1 MRFQVILLF
10 VIILGSTFIIPV
22 KAAGVTITLEQDGTI
37 QSRMVLSFHQNMT
50 QLPTRTSTI
59 DSNTD
64 SSLMANFTKSLTQT
78 QPSPKLSHVVIQVVS
93 SADWLNATASMS
105 LSGVSTFQ
113 GDIMNA
119 STTWKAFHVDADLQA
134 DSLSYN
140 TVGRRYIRPVYNYYV
155 NASRFVSRPNAIITG
170 VTFFSNQTSIGG
182 LQAANQAGNLTL
194 FDFRS
199 LNATLDQWTYRYNLE
214 NNTSTWRFSPPPAII
229 SSIKYSRGL
238 NKTSTILMFCNY
250 WFDSEIL
257 VTGLARSKGNNVL
270 VDVGSGRSELVMTAL
285 VIVSIAAA
293 VWIQV
298 LYRRRR
304 KKTIL
309 GRR

>member
-1 MRFQVILLF
+1 MRAQVILLF
-10 VIILGSTFIIPV
+10 IIILGSTLIIPV
-22 KAAGVTITLEQDGTI
+22 KAAGVTITIQDGTI
-37 QSRMVLSFHQNMT
+37 QSKMVLSFHQNMT
-50 QLPTRTSTI
+50 QLPTRTSTV

-64 SSLMANFTKSLTQT
+64 PSLMTNFAQSLSQT
-78 QPSPKLSHVVIQVVS
+78 QPSPKLSKVVIQVVS
-93 SADWLNATASMS
+93 TANWLNVTAFMS
-105 LSGVSTFQ
+105 LSDVTTLQ

-134 DSLSYN
+134 DTLSYN
-140 TVGRRYIRPVYNYYV
+140 TVGKRYIRPVYNYYV
-155 NASRFVSRPNAIITG
+155 NASRFIGRPNSTITG

-182 LQAANQAGNLTL
+182 PQAANQAGNLTL
-194 FDFRS
+194 FDFRP
-199 LNATLDQWTYRYNLE
+199 LNTTLDQWKYQYNLE
-214 NNTSTWRFSPPPAII
+214 NDTSTWRFSPAPAII

-238 NKTSTILMFCNY
+238 NRTSTIFCNY
-250 WFDSEIL
+250 QFDSEI
-257 VTGLARSKGNNVL
+257 VVIGLARSKGNNVL
-270 VDVGSGRSELVMTAL
+270 VDAGSGRSELVMTAL

-293 VWIQV
+293 IWVQL

>member
-10 VIILGSTFIIPV
+10 MIILGSTFIIPV
-22 KAAGVTITLEQDGTI
+22 KAAGVTITIEQDGTI

-64 SSLMANFTKSLTQT
+64 SSLLTNFTKSLSQT
-78 QPSPKLSHVVIQVVS
+78 QPSPKLSHVVIQLVS
-93 SADWLNATASMS
+93 SGDWLNATASIS
-105 LSGVSTFQ
+105 LSDATTRQ

-134 DSLSYN
+134 DTLSYN

-155 NASRFVSRPNAIITG
+155 NASRFVSRPNSTITG

-182 LQAANQAGNLTL
+182 LQAENQAGNLTL

-199 LNATLDQWTYRYNLE
+199 LNVTLDKWTYKYNLE

-238 NKTSTILMFCNY
+238 NKTSTIFCNY
-250 WFDSEIL
+250 WFDSEVL

-270 VDVGSGRSELVMTAL
+270 VDVGSGSSELVMTAL

-293 VWIQV
+293 VWV
-298 LYRRRR
+298 CVVYRRRR

>member
-1 MRFQVILLF
+1 MRAQVILLF
-10 VIILGSTFIIPV
+10 IIILGSTFIIPV
-22 KAAGVTITLEQDGTI
+22 KAAGVTITIQDGTI
-37 QSRMVLSFHQNMT
+37 QSKMVLSFHQNMT

-64 SSLMANFTKSLTQT
+64 PSLMTNFAKSLSQT
-78 QPSPKLSHVVIQVVS
+78 QSSPKLSHVAIQVVS
-93 SADWLNATASMS
+93 TANWLNVTASMS
-105 LSGVSTFQ
+105 LSDVTTLQ

-119 STTWKAFHVDADLQA
+119 STTWKAFHVDTDLQA
-134 DSLSYN
+134 DTLSYN
-140 TVGRRYIRPVYNYYV
+140 TVGKRYIRPVYNYYV
-155 NASRFVSRPNAIITG
+155 NASRLVGRPNSTITG

-182 LQAANQAGNLTL
+182 PQAANQAGNLTL

-199 LNATLDQWTYRYNLE
+199 LNTTLDQWKYQYNLE
-214 NNTSTWRFSPPPAII
+214 NDTSTWRFTPQPAII

-238 NKTSTILMFCNY
+238 NKTSTIFCNY
-250 WFDSEIL
+250 RFDSEI
-257 VTGLARSKGNNVL
+257 VVVGLARSKGNNVL
-270 VDVGSGRSELVMTAL
+270 IDAGSGRSELVMTAL

-293 VWIQV
+293 IWVQL

>member
-1 MRFQVILLF
+1 MRFQVMLLF
-10 VIILGSTFIIPV
+10 VIILGSTFIVPV
-22 KAAGVTITLEQDGTI
+22 KAAGATITIQHDGTI

-50 QLPTRTSTI
+50 QLPTRTITI
-59 DSNTD
+59 DSDTD
-64 SSLMANFTKSLTQT
+64 SSLMTNFSKSLAQT
-78 QPSPKLSHVVIQVVS
+78 QPSPKLSHAIIQVVS
-93 SADWLNATASMS
+93 SADWLNATASIS
-105 LSGVSTFQ
+105 LSGVTTFQ

-119 STTWKAFHVDADLQA
+119 STAWRAFHVDADLQA

-155 NASRFVSRPNAIITG
+155 NASRFVGRPNSIITG
-170 VTFFSNQTSIGG
+170 VSFFSNQSSIGG
-182 LQAANQAGNLTL
+182 FQAANQAGNLTL

-199 LNATLDQWTYRYNLE
+199 LNGTLDQWTYRYNIE

-229 SSIKYSRGL
+229 ASIRYSIGF
-238 NKTSTILMFCNY
+238 NKPSTIFCSY
-250 WFDSEIL
+250 SFDAEVL

-270 VDVGSGRSELVMTAL
+270 VDVGSGISELVMTAL

-293 VWIQV
+293 VWVQV

-304 KKTIL
+304 KKIIL
-309 GRR
+309 GRK